1 MPYTAIERD
10 EIKAAVL
17 KLASGTRAV
26 RITTM
31 GKTVEYGQADLAEL
45 EGLLARADADVA
57 AEAGMRQFFLTRT
70 CKGL

>member
-1 MPYTAIERD
+1 MPYSETEHDAIKD
-10 EIKAAVL
+10 AVL

-45 EGLLARADADVA
+45 EGLLARAEADVA
-57 AEAGMRQFFLTRT
+57 AAAGISQFFLTRT
-70 CKGL
+70 SKGL